1 MESLDKLIKG
11 QNRKYLYIFGGVIIT
26 AIVLWYLF
34 KDAATTVTKSAEID
48 VNATD
53 YDPSAEKAKA
63 FASYQAKLLTAT
75 TETEKA
81 ALKKEYEAEIA
92 NIEKTA
98 LLQSQYYELFGS
110 YPKSNMTADM
120 IQEAIDIENQSLF
133 DTAASKYK
141 AETNSNPPASC
152 KTASAI
158 YAALDSWKAQKKSA
172 DTNKAK
178 MDEFSAKTANYM
190 FIVRELRNQMSKWAY
205 NKYSGDIEVAVARFE
220 ELYSNDKPGFVWC
233 TNYYVE
239 TMPRQRNNRAG
250 LKAADGL
257 QQLECIGNRQTAITN
272 ENTQG
277 RCASMAILMHQ
288 VIDNGLDVDDYGN
301 ITVKGKVIT
310 DYARYFS

>member
-11 QNRKYLYIFGGVIIT
+11 NNKKYLYIFGGVIIT

-141 AETNSNPPASC
+141 AETNSNPPANC

-158 YAALDSWKAQKKSA
+158 YAALDSWKAEEQ
-172 DTNKAK
+172 TNKTNEAK
-178 MDEFSAKTANYM
+178 MKEFSARMSNYM
-190 FIVRELRNQMSKWAY
+190 FIVRELRNNMLKWGSNA
-205 NKYSGDIEVAVARFE
+205 NSGSIEVAVARFE

-233 TNYYVE
+233 TNNYYE
-239 TMPRQRNNRAG
+239 TMPRQRNNNAG
-250 LKAADGL
+250 LAAANGL
-257 QQLECIGNRQTAITN
+257 QQLECIGNALTAITN
-272 ENTQG
+272 
-277 RCASMAILMHQ
+277 
-288 VIDNGLDVDDYGN
+288 GN
-301 ITVKGKVIT
+301 
-310 DYARYFS
+310 AR